1 MINSEFRPHPEEF
14 NLGYKPTRRTK
25 EEKKERKWRL
35 AHKLKV
41 LMTSTLLI
49 MPLTIH
55 IGLWDIHSFK
65 FGPGTYQCDSS
76 IVHFDENTG
85 WFYDGTFFIPLTWNQ
100 EEMTYNASGVY
111 SDNIH
116 SSAHETEFYHVVA
129 GGDIEVTRDGFILLD
144 PVTQQKR
151 MYTTAEKTDTPIRS
165 DAIDNYIANGI
176 DLNGTWYGQIS
187 PGYSHISAYPTQL
200 IISGNT
206 ATLLVSD
213 TYSHQLASYPL
224 TLSRNGCIIDFYI
237 SEPLTYSIE
246 TPEKILN
253 FEYNDI
259 MEGIIVFTEDG
270 TFIELN
276 VFTSQIFER

>member
-1 MINSEFRPHPEEF
+1 MNDSEFRAHPAEF
-14 NLGYKPTRRTK
+14 NLGYKPSRKTE
-25 EEKKERKWRL
+25 EEKKDKKWKL
-35 AHKLKV
+35 ARKLKV

-49 MPLTIH
+49 MPLTIN

-76 IVHFDENTG
+76 YVHFDENTG

-100 EEMTYNASGVY
+100 ELMTYNSKGVY
-111 SDNIH
+111 SDNID
-116 SSAHETEFYHVVA
+116 SSVHETEYYHVVA
-129 GGDIEVTRDGFILLD
+129 GGDIEVTRDGIILLD
-144 PVTQQKR
+144 PITQQKR
-151 MYTTAEKTDTPIRS
+151 FYVTAEEPEYPIMTES
-165 DAIDNYIANGI
+165 IDNYIANGI
-176 DLNGTWYGQIS
+176 SLDGTWYGQIS

-213 TYSHQLASYPL
+213 SYSHQLASYPL
-224 TLSRNGCIIDFYI
+224 TLSRDGCVIEFYI
-237 SEPLTYSIE
+237 SEPITYSIE
-246 TPEKILN
+246 TPEKTLN

-259 MEGIIVFTEDG
+259 MEGIIFFTEDG